1 MQYGLEAFCPTRH
14 LKKEDEKMANVEE
27 SLQFIVLEFDK
38 NEKRIMVSHSKM
50 WEIMKEDEKEA
61 ERQTRNAEREATQ
74 KTVKTVQ
81 AKVEKA
87 TLGDIGA
94 LADLKRKLDGGN

>member
-1 MQYGLEAFCPTRH
+1 
-14 LKKEDEKMANVEE
+14 LKKEDEKMAGVEE
-27 SLQFIVLEFDK
+27 TLQFIVLEFDR

-61 ERQTRNAEREATQ
+61 ERQTRNAEKEATA
-74 KTVKTVQ
+74 KTVKNIQT
-81 AKVEKA
+81 KVEKA

-94 LADLKRKLDGGN
+94 LADLKKKMDGGN